1 VSINRRRN
9 RRRFRRCLSS
19 RGARLA
25 SVRAR
30 TVLEGVIFLA
40 LASAFIALRVSLS
53 PFASRYASTAGTRSA
68 AFALITQLSVS
79 WRLRRAATRCAP
91 ALLRNEEG
99 VFKRKER
106 VWLDAL
112 FLASLSCLAPILVSH
127 VVLQCQIAQID
138 D

>member
-1 VSINRRRN
+1 
-9 RRRFRRCLSS
+9 
-19 RGARLA
+19 
-25 SVRAR
+25 
-30 TVLEGVIFLA
+30 LEGVIFLA

-91 ALLRNEEG
+91 ALRRNEEG

-106 VWLDAL
+106 V
-112 FLASLSCLAPILVSH
+112 
-127 VVLQCQIAQID
+127 
-138 D
+138 